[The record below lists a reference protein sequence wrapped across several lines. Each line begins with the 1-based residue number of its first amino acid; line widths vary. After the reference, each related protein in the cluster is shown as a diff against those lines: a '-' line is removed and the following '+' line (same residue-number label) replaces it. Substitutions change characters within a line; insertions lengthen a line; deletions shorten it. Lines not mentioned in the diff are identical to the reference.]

1 MKKQIM
7 GLLLCMAFI
16 LTACAGGEKAQ
27 GVYYRKISEKEISQK
42 YQSGACYR
50 CFLLHYDGKMYTS
63 CYTSGTED
71 KGELPLESVLGNEIG
86 KVYGNRL
93 VYWSTDGGELSENTL
108 EGTLY
113 RVNGYDEDFRVAL
126 YCESQVPYA
135 DTTYY
140 HVLVF
145 EHLNDIT
152 LEKGSEL
159 FQERMHLDSAVK
171 VDGEP
176 EGFSAA
182 EFLGTLNNGTFIDPE
197 DAEYP
202 ALDNLPSY
210 ELTFWEP
217 TGLSDRITVYEDGYV
232 SYQSG
237 GEIFVIGIN

>member
-1 MKKQIM
+1 MKKRIM

-16 LTACAGGEKAQ
+16 LTACAGSKKAQ
-27 GVYYRKISEKEISQK
+27 GVYYSKISEKDISQK

-50 CFLLHYDGKMYTS
+50 CSLLHYDGKMYTS
-63 CYTSGTED
+63 CYTAGTED
-71 KGELPLESVLGNEIG
+71 KGELLLESVLGDEIG
-86 KVYGNRL
+86 KVYGNHL
-93 VYWSTDGGELSENTL
+93 VYWSTDGGELSESTL

-113 RVNGYDEDFRVAL
+113 RMNGYGEDFRVAL
-126 YCESQVPYA
+126 YCESQMPYA
-135 DTTYY
+135 DTTY
-140 HVLVF
+140 HLLVF

-159 FQERMHLDSAVK
+159 FRERMHLDQAVK

-176 EGFSAA
+176 DGFSAA
-182 EFLGTLNNGTFIDPE
+182 EFLEALNNGTFIDPE
-197 DAEYP
+197 DAAYP

-237 GEIFVIGIN
+237 GEIFAIGIN